1 MGRTVL
7 FSSMTSADRP
17 PVVFVTGASSGIGR
31 ACCERLAAGGWTV
44 VGGSRAATAA
54 DRWTSVKLDVRD
66 DQSVSDAVAEVT
78 ARHGRIDALVHAAGI
93 SIAGAVEDID
103 LATAQQLFETN
114 YFGTVRMIRAIV
126 PAMRAAGHGRI
137 LVIGSIGGLIG
148 LPFLAHYSA
157 SKFALVGLVEALR
170 LEIAPF
176 GIDAGIIHP
185 GDIHTNIAT
194 NQRVID
200 GGPASPYSRSAA
212 AAGQGI
218 RRQRRQCATAGSRRS
233 CGRAG
238 AGGASLSASH
248 HRRSATR
255 TSRRCRAQAVAGPH
269 VRMADAKDLR
279 TLAARAGSS
288 LSSGLKGWRRLWYF
302 GLAANAERAGSAGRA
317 RQFVRVNCACS
328 STLTHAR

>member
-1 MGRTVL
+1 
-7 FSSMTSADRP
+7 MTSADRP

-66 DQSVSDAVAEVT
+66 DQSVRDAVAEVA

-200 GGPASPYSRSAA
+200 GGPASPYSRPRQLLVRAFDDSVASAPPPA
-212 AAGQGI
+212 VVA
-218 RRQRRQCATAGSRRS
+218 
-233 CGRAG
+233 RAVE
-238 AGGASLSASH
+238 
-248 HRRSATR
+248 
-255 TSRRCRAQAVAGPH
+255 RA
-269 VRMADAKDLR
+269 
-279 TLAARAGSS
+279 LAARRCPPRTVVG
-288 LSSGLKGWRRLWYF
+288 RPPERLAVVARK
-302 GLAANAERAGSAGRA
+302 LLRA
-317 RQFVRVNCACS
+317 RTFEWLLRR
-328 STLTHAR
+328 TYGL